1 MDQIAQLLER
11 QLSLLSH
18 LSEVINNESTALSEQ
33 DTDALLILA
42 QKKSEC
48 LTQLQINDS
57 QLSTPENAEVIK
69 QTESLLS
76 LADQAKAKM
85 RECQQANQENSA
97 LIEHNLAS
105 INRLSHALQA
115 SRNAFS
121 LTYDDKGKTSTIS
134 TLGNNIE
141 A

>member
-11 QLSLLSH
+11 QLNLLSH
-18 LSEVINNESTALSEQ
+18 LSDVIKNESTALSEQ
-33 DTDALLILA
+33 DTDALLVLA

-48 LTQLQINDS
+48 LTQLQTHDA
-57 QLSTPENAEVIK
+57 QLSLPETAKAIK
-69 QTESLLS
+69 QSEPLMT
-76 LADQAKAKM
+76 LANQAKAKM
-85 RECQQANQENSA
+85 KECQHANQRNST

-115 SRNAFS
+115 SRNASS
-121 LTYDDKGKTSTIS
+121 LTYDDKGQTSTIS

>member
-11 QLSLLSH
+11 QLNLLTH
-18 LSEVINNESTALSEQ
+18 LSEVIKNESSALAEQ
-33 DTDALLILA
+33 DTDALLALA

-48 LTQLQINDS
+48 LTQLQVNDA
-57 QLSTPENAEVIK
+57 QLSLPEHAEAIK
-69 QTESLLS
+69 QSEPLLT
-76 LADQAKAKM
+76 LANQAKAKM
-85 RECQQANQENSA
+85 QECQHANQRNST

-121 LTYDDKGKTSTIS
+121 LTYDDKGQTSTIS